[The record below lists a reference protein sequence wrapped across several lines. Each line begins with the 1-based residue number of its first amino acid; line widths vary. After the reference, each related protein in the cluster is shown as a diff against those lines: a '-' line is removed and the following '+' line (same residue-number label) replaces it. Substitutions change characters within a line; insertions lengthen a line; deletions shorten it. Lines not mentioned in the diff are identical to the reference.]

1 MFKKEHVIPFLLGW
15 LVMAFFLPPTK
26 LLGSLGGKKSTG

>member
-15 LVMAFFLPPTK
+15 LVLGWVFPPQR
-26 LLGSLGGKKSTG
+26 LLGAKKTA